1 VAPGQSI
8 SINLSFTPALPWRA
22 GTRNARLEISE
33 KKVSQYVALTGIGAT
48 CGGPLPACS
57 SGCPDSDGDGLN
69 DAWEIAGGIDLN
81 NDGVVD
87 P

>member
-1 VAPGQSI
+1 MENRIRRNLAAGVI
-8 SINLSFTPALPWRA
+8 SRSSCCQPRWLPP
-22 GTRNARLEISE
+22 SH
-33 KKVSQYVALTGIGAT
+33 
-48 CGGPLPACS
+48 PACS